1 MAKHWF
7 GAQGKN
13 SKGKGHPIM
22 YGKPKPAR
30 HFVDFPDGGGYPIGF
45 VEWAYEVMGVID
57 PEKVLHLCSGSMR
70 TGVRVDIRPEMNP
83 TVCCDIRN
91 TPFPDESFDFIL
103 SDPPYA
109 ESYAENLYGT
119 GQHYPKPSE
128 ILKEATRLL
137 RPNGYFGLLHFIVP
151 MNRKPMKLVQ
161 VYGITTGAG
170 YAIRAWS
177 LFTKTRLTKHA
188 LDGGESA
195 PLEAEST
202 PEVLSTSQA
211 LPKPTRRK

>member
-7 GAQGKN
+7 GDGNKS

-22 YGKPKPAR
+22 YGKPKPAK
-30 HFVDFPDGGGYPIGF
+30 HFVDFPYGGGYPIGF
-45 VEWAYEVMGVID
+45 IEWAYEIMGVTD

-70 TGVRVDIRPEMNP
+70 TGVRVDIRPEMQP

-91 TPFPDESFDFIL
+91 TTFPDESFDFIL

-177 LFTKTRLTKHA
+177 LFTKTHLTPLA
-188 LDGGESA
+188 LDNGDSA
-195 PLEAEST
+195 APEGDTS
-202 PEVLSTSQA
+202 PEVLSAGQA
-211 LPKPTRRK
+211 G